1 MTLDGIGFP
10 PGPIGPVGP
19 TGPKAGTPATRTTG
33 PAFGDV
39 FDAKAKEIKISA
51 HAQARLKSRGID
63 LDEARMARLTEA
75 VDRAARKGAR
85 ESLVLMEDLAVIVSV
100 KNRTVITAVDGASL
114 KESVFTN
121 IDSAV
126 IA

>member
-1 MTLDGIGFP
+1 MTLEGIGFP
-10 PGPIGPVGP
+10 PGPIGPIGP
-19 TGPKAGTPATRTTG
+19 GGSKSGTPVARTTG
-33 PAFGDV
+33 PAFGEV
-39 FDAKAKEIKISA
+39 FDAKHQEIRISA
-51 HAQARLKSRGID
+51 HAQARLSSRGID
-63 LDEARMARLTEA
+63 LDAARMAKLTEA
-75 VDRAARKGAR
+75 VNRAASKGAK

-114 KESVFTN
+114 KENVFTN

>member
-1 MTLDGIGFP
+1 MSFEGIGFP

-19 TGPKAGTPATRTTG
+19 QGPKPGTPVTRSTG

-39 FDAKAKEIKISA
+39 FDAKNRELKISA
-51 HAQARLKSRGID
+51 HAQARLKSRGIE
-63 LDEARMARLTEA
+63 LNEARMAKLTEA
-75 VDRAARKGAR
+75 VDRAASKGAK

-114 KESVFTN
+114 KENVFTN

-126 IA
+126 IV

>member
-1 MTLDGIGFP
+1 MSFEGIGFP

-19 TGPKAGTPATRTTG
+19 TGPKPGVSVTRSTG
-33 PAFGDV
+33 PAFGEF
-39 FDAKAKEIKISA
+39 FDAKTKEIKISA

-63 LDEARMARLTEA
+63 LNEARMAKLTEA
-75 VDRAARKGAR
+75 VDRAASKGAK

-114 KESVFTN
+114 KENVCTN

-126 IA
+126 IV